1 MRHVL
6 SAVVLLSAF
15 APGAVFA
22 GLKEHSVRA
31 FEVYIRKTE
40 ARIETQVSGSGFL
53 WADESSLRLAQVRSG
68 RVVVGP
74 FGQEPEISIQ
84 DGLIHDW
91 IGSIF
96 IPGATLAGTLAMV
109 QNYDNHKNV
118 YKPEVI
124 DSRLLNRSGNDF
136 KVRLLLL
143 KKKVLTVV
151 LNTDHDVRYFPLD
164 GKRCHSRSYSSRIV
178 EVVNYG
184 KSEQHELPVG
194 EDRGFLWRVY
204 SYWKFQ
210 ERDGGVYVECEAIS
224 LTRSI
229 PTGTGWIIKPIIRS
243 LPRESLSNT
252 LAATRAELVK
262 K

>member
-1 MRHVL
+1 
-6 SAVVLLSAF
+6 
-15 APGAVFA
+15 
-22 GLKEHSVRA
+22 
-31 FEVYIRKTE
+31 
-40 ARIETQVSGSGFL
+40 
-53 WADESSLRLAQVRSG
+53 
-68 RVVVGP
+68 
-74 FGQEPEISIQ
+74 
-84 DGLIHDW
+84 
-91 IGSIF
+91 
-96 IPGATLAGTLAMV
+96 MV

-124 DSRLLNRSGNDF
+124 DSRLLDRSGNDF
-136 KVRLLLL
+136 KIRLLLL

-164 GKRCHSRSYSSRIV
+164 KARCHSRSYSSRIV